1 MPGIGGQAPAVA
13 RRTCWRCVW
22 GARSELYHEVIYCP
36 AMPPTKIPA
45 TPDRLDY
52 RTLADLRYQLRR
64 FLRAR
69 EVAAR
74 AAGVE
79 PQQYLALLQ
88 IKGLEGRAVAT
99 IRVLAERLQ
108 IQHHAMVQ
116 LIDRLADR
124 RMVERRRQGRDR
136 REVVVRLRPSGERVL
151 RRLAQH
157 SIVELTTE
165 GPGLVSSLMRLVRQS
180 NRSRA
185 VSRNGTGKAKP

>member
-1 MPGIGGQAPAVA
+1 
-13 RRTCWRCVW
+13 
-22 GARSELYHEVIYCP
+22 
-36 AMPPTKIPA
+36 MPPTEISA
-45 TPDRLDY
+45 RFGRLDY

-64 FLRAR
+64 FLRVR

-88 IKGLEGRAVAT
+88 IKGLERREVAT

-116 LIDRLADR
+116 LIDRLVAR

-136 REVVVRLRPSGERVL
+136 REVVVRLRPSGEQML
-151 RRLAQH
+151 RRLARH
-157 SIVELTTE
+157 SLVELTTE

-185 VSRNGTGKAKP
+185 ASRNGTGKAKP